1 MADQATCG
9 QGLAAHSTLPTKLG
23 ELTAAVAEVLEL
35 HTKALDLADE
45 NARQEQRA
53 YLKLVEQHRQIA
65 ERLLA
70 TGDEMAGHRDLPMAS
85 HDPTM
90 LSSPEAVDA
99 FASLVRVEQ
108 ELLALLQQRV
118 GEDRAMLSEMGRVS

>member
-23 ELTAAVAEVLEL
+23 QLTAAVAEVLEL

>member
-9 QGLAAHSTLPTKLG
+9 QGLAAHSSLPTKLG
-23 ELTAAVAEVLEL
+23 ELTAAVADVLEL

-53 YLKLVEQHRQIA
+53 YLKLVEQHRQTA
-65 ERLLA
+65 ARLFA
-70 TGDEMAGHRDLPMAS
+70 TGDEMAEYRDLPTAS
-85 HDPTM
+85 HDPTV
-90 LSSPEAVDA
+90 LSSPEAVEA

-118 GEDRAMLSEMGRVS
+118 EEDRAMLDEMGRVS

>member
-9 QGLAAHSTLPTKLG
+9 QGLAAHSPLPTKLG
-23 ELTAAVAEVLEL
+23 ELTAAVADVLEL
-35 HTKALDLADE
+35 HTNALDLADE

-53 YLKLVEQHRQIA
+53 YLKLVEQHRQTA
-65 ERLLA
+65 ARLFA
-70 TGDEMAGHRDLPMAS
+70 TGDEMAGYRDLPMAS
-85 HDPTM
+85 HDSTV
-90 LSSPEAVDA
+90 LSSPEAVEA

-118 GEDRAMLSEMGRVS
+118 EEDRAMLSEMGRVS

>member
-23 ELTAAVAEVLEL
+23 ELTAAVAEVLDL